1 MLADYAEKGGLSTSL
16 ASPPCMASQR
26 CVPDTRTHPT
36 TVTVVVIP
44 DHQVHVGK
52 SSEER
57 NVEPLFTGLFISEEN
72 SIRIQC
78 EEDEQDMDRFVS
90 RTQSSLHGSSSCSSH
105 IYMHAQAMRAAI
117 TICRRPSIIKREQK
131 KNPIVAESKITDQ
144 ETHADRELA
153 DYTSRG
159 DEENKAGDGDQ

>member
-1 MLADYAEKGGLSTSL
+1 
-16 ASPPCMASQR
+16 
-26 CVPDTRTHPT
+26 
-36 TVTVVVIP
+36 
-44 DHQVHVGK
+44 
-52 SSEER
+52 
-57 NVEPLFTGLFISEEN
+57 
-72 SIRIQC
+72 
-78 EEDEQDMDRFVS
+78 
-90 RTQSSLHGSSSCSSH
+90 
-105 IYMHAQAMRAAI
+105 MHAQAMRAAI